1 MVIQGDNHC
10 DNDVIGDVSYLE
22 LDLYDWGC
30 DCWQVQPL
38 GQIGGETEDI
48 DVVFCISHGCR
59 IASYT
64 SGPSQV
70 NRSVDSCLLIQALHC
85 Q

>member
-10 DNDVIGDVSYLE
+10 DNDVIGDVSYLK

-48 DVVFCISHGCR
+48 DVVFL
-59 IASYT
+59 Y
-64 SGPSQV
+64 
-70 NRSVDSCLLIQALHC
+70 
-85 Q
+85 